1 MKIELDR
8 SKGQVTTRP
17 QVGIGCKF
25 YDRPCSPRSPPFE
38 LTILIIT
45 KNKEIEIVP
54 LRAETYVAM
63 CHSSALPFQMSCQS
77 MLRGLVTRPSANPT
91 GKPGRN
97 NNMPCHKRRWCPRQG
112 HSILPIVRTAK
123 NTSGWCRIHCSIR
136 GGLATNGKSDDHLTT
151 VSQNQPI

>member
-17 QVGIGCKF
+17 QVGKF

-112 HSILPIVRTAK
+112 HSILPIVR
-123 NTSGWCRIHCSIR
+123 CRIHCSIR
-136 GGLATNGKSDDHLTT
+136 GEFWRRMENRMT
-151 VSQNQPI
+151 I

>member
-77 MLRGLVTRPSANPT
+77 MLRGLVTRHPQTRPASPAGIT
-91 GKPGRN
+91 T
-97 NNMPCHKRRWCPRQG
+97 CH
-112 HSILPIVRTAK
+112 A
-123 NTSGWCRIHCSIR
+123 TSDVG
-136 GGLATNGKSDDHLTT
+136 
-151 VSQNQPI
+151 